1 MIWKAGE
8 KTLDFDKGPRV
19 MGILN
24 VTPDSFSDGGRFSSV
39 ETAVDH
45 ALRMEDQGA
54 AIIDIGGESTRPGA
68 VPVPVEEEIGRV
80 VPIVKSLVGR
90 VSAVISIDTTKS
102 AVARAC
108 LSLGAHAINDI
119 SSLTFDPE
127 MMEVAR
133 GSSCGWM
140 LMHIQGTPQT
150 MQADPRYT
158 SVVAEVKEFLDSRV
172 KELLSVGVSR
182 EQLVLDPGIGF
193 GKTYDH
199 NMELI
204 ANWKPLREL
213 KRPICLGVSRKK
225 FLGRL
230 LGRTKEERLAGT
242 LGVLAYSC
250 LSGSA
255 EIYRVHDVLQARDLL
270 ETVRSLRDWTL
281 GSC

>member
-1 MIWKAGE
+1 
-8 KTLDFDKGPRV
+8 

-24 VTPDSFSDGGRFSSV
+24 VTPDSFSDGGRYSSV

-54 AIIDIGGESTRPGA
+54 SIIDIGGESTRPGA
-68 VPVPVEEEIGRV
+68 TPVGVEEELRRV
-80 VPIVKSLVGR
+80 VPIVEQLANR
-90 VSAVISIDTTKS
+90 VSAILSIDTTKS
-102 AVARAC
+102 AVAKAC

-127 MMEVAR
+127 MMDVAR

-150 MQADPRYT
+150 MQQSPLYG
-158 SVVAEVKEFLDSRV
+158 SVVSEVKGFLHSRIND
-172 KELLSVGVSR
+172 LTAAGVSM
-182 EQLVLDPGIGF
+182 EQVVVDPGIGF
-193 GKTYDH
+193 GKTFDH
-199 NMELI
+199 NLELI

-213 KRPICLGVSRKK
+213 GRPICLGVSRKR
-225 FLGRL
+225 FLGKL
-230 LGRTKEERLAGT
+230 LGRTQEERLAGT

-255 EIYRVHDVLQARDLL
+255 EIFRVHDVLQAHDLL
-270 ETVRSLRDWTL
+270 ETVRTLRDWPI